1 MLWRGTTADNFLAG
15 AEKLNMARYMLMLL
29 DTPADYAALTPQQMQ
44 EVVAEYGQWAAR
56 MGQEGK
62 LAGGDKLAD
71 EGGKILK
78 GKGSAAVVTD
88 GPFAETKEV
97 LGGYFI
103 INAASY
109 DEAVAIA
116 RSCPH
121 AKYGCATHIRRIEE
135 MS

>member
-1 MLWRGTTADNFLAG
+1 
-15 AEKLNMARYMLMLL
+15 MARYMLMLL

-44 EVVAEYGQWAAR
+44 DVVTEYGQWAER
-56 MGQEGK
+56 MGKEGK

-78 GKGSAAVVTD
+78 GKGAAAVVTD

-103 INAASY
+103 IHAASY

-116 RSCPH
+116 RTCPH
-121 AKYGCATHIRRIEE
+121 AKYGCATHIRRIDE